1 MIEVIFIVLIYFFS
15 IVVHEVAHGFVAYA
29 LGDPTAKDAG
39 RLTLNPFSHI
49 DPFGTIILPLVMAIP
64 AFFGAR
70 PLIFGWAKPV
80 PFNPSYF
87 KNIRVGVILVSVAGI
102 AANFMLAVIFS
113 LLIRYALPNLAG
125 EVSLQFIQ
133 NLSTIFS
140 TIVVANLVLGIFNLF
155 PVPPLD
161 GSKILFSLLPRGTE
175 SIQIALERFGIFI
188 LLGLIFLAPGLL
200 GFLVTR
206 TFLFLVGA

>member
-70 PLIFGWAKPV
+70 PLIFGWARPV
-80 PFNPSYF
+80 PFNPAYF
-87 KNIRVGVILVSVAGI
+87 KNIRLGVILVSVAGV
-102 AANFMLAVIFS
+102 AANFTLAIIFA
-113 LLIRYALPNLAG
+113 LLIRYVLPNLAG

-140 TIVVANLVLGIFNLF
+140 TIVIANLVLGIFNLF
-155 PVPPLD
+155 PIPPLD
-161 GSKILFSLLPRGTE
+161 GSKVLFSLLPRGTE
-175 SIQIALERFGIFI
+175 GMQIALERFGIFI
-188 LLGLIFLAPGLL
+188 LLGVIFLAPGLL
-200 GFLVTR
+200 GLLVTKA
-206 TFLFLVGA
+206 FLFLVGA

>member
-1 MIEVIFIVLIYFFS
+1 MLEVIFIVLIYFFS

-70 PLIFGWAKPV
+70 PLIFGWARPV

-87 KNIRVGVILVSVAGI
+87 KNIRLGVILVSVAGI
-102 AANFMLAVIFS
+102 AANFTLAVIFS
-113 LLIRYALPNLAG
+113 LLIRYALPSLAG

-140 TIVVANLVLGIFNLF
+140 TIVIANLVLGIFNLF
-155 PVPPLD
+155 PIPPLD

-175 SIQIALERFGIFI
+175 GMQIALERFGIFI

-200 GFLVTR
+200 GFLVTK
-206 TFLFLVGA
+206 TFLFLVGV